1 MNHANNPPVDALP
14 ASVRW
19 LGYGGLLPF
28 VVLAA
33 GSFTAAEYAALCRL
47 ALVLYAALILSFVG
61 ALHWAFAMTLPNL
74 SAGKRT
80 ECFFW
85 SVAPALLAWPAAILI
100 AVSAKISYASIF
112 FGYKVAAAPLII
124 GFVANYIQ
132 DFRLA
137 RVASLPAWYLPLRL
151 RLTAVACVCLAVA
164 GFTLFLH

>member
-1 MNHANNPPVDALP
+1 MNHVNNAPIEALP

-28 VVLAA
+28 VALAA
-33 GSFTAAEYAALCRL
+33 GSFTAAENAALCRV
-47 ALVLYAALILSFVG
+47 ALVLYGALILSFVG

-74 SAGKRT
+74 SPAKRT

-85 SVAPALLAWPAAILI
+85 SVAPALLAWPPAILI
-100 AVSAKISYASIF
+100 AVSAKISYASVF

-132 DFRLA
+132 DVRLA
-137 RVASLPAWYLPLRL
+137 RVAKLLAWYLPLRL
-151 RLTAVACVCLAVA
+151 RLTVVACICLAVA
-164 GFTLFLH
+164 GSATT